1 MTLAREPGMSDPD
14 RSVAVI
20 GLGYVGLPLALSF
33 AESGL
38 SVAGVDVDPTRP
50 SRIMSGSSY
59 IDDVSDERLQKVIR
73 SGSFTAT
80 IDPSALEEVGA
91 IIICVPTPLTE
102 HRVPD
107 LRAIEGAAKT
117 ITSRLRK
124 GHLVILESTTFPETT
139 EGILQ
144 PILEESGLRAG
155 VDFSLAFS
163 PERIDPGA
171 TGSSGYTLR
180 NTPKL
185 VGGLTSACTERAAR
199 LYGNVVDHIVT
210 VDSPRVAELA
220 KLFEN
225 IFRNVNIAL
234 VNELMMLCNRM
245 HLNVWDVLDAAGTKP
260 FGFMRFNPGPG
271 VGGHCIPV
279 DPFYLTWKAREYGMH
294 TRFIELAG
302 EINEAMPRYIAGRVV
317 EALNSRKKSLN
328 GARVLA
334 LGVAYKANISDMR
347 ESPAIQVIAELIKG
361 GADVIYHDPH
371 VPRVNIAGKNLT
383 SIDLDSDTV
392 AAADCVV
399 VLTDHAAVDYD
410 VICEH
415 ATLIVDTRNRVPHTS
430 ATQR

>member
-1 MTLAREPGMSDPD
+1 MSDPD

-245 HLNVWDVLDAAGTKP
+245 DLNVWDVLDAAGTKP

>member
-1 MTLAREPGMSDPD
+1 MSDPD

-38 SVAGVDVDPTRP
+38 SVVGVDVDPTRP

-245 HLNVWDVLDAAGTKP
+245 DLNVWDVLDAAGTKP